1 MTPKQKA
8 DELIAKFKKIT
19 TYKYQEYAGANYST
33 FEHDIDTI
41 KECALEVVNEI
52 INGNFA
58 EGYDHVFW
66 LSVKVEIEAVK

>member
-19 TYKYQEYAGANYST
+19 SYQYQQYAGAHYST

-41 KECALEVVNEI
+41 KECALEVVNEV

-58 EGYDHVFW
+58 EGYDDAFW
-66 LSVKVEIEAVK
+66 LFVKIEIEAVK